1 MLAPEVAASAARGPM
16 YNHSASLPAG
26 ITRPPCWGRL
36 LSPRYWPTW
45 AGLGVLRL
53 LSLLPFRQKLAVG
66 AALGALLRRLP
77 LRYVRIARRNIEL
90 CLPELGAAARRRLL
104 NRHFTSLGI
113 SLLEIAA
120 AWWCPTARLRK
131 ISRLEGLEHLRE
143 ALARGR
149 GAILLTAHF
158 TPLEIGGRILAA
170 ATPVNIIY
178 RPSKNE
184 ALSYVLGRGRSRNGG
199 HAIPRDD
206 IRAMITALKNNECVW
221 YAPDQSYRKKGAQMV
236 PLFGIPAAT
245 NTATSRIA
253 RMTGCA
259 VLPFFVE
266 RLPGTAGYR
275 AVIRPA
281 LADFPSDCPRAD
293 AERFHR
299 FIEAQVR
306 AVPDQYLWIHR
317 RFKGL
322 TASDPDYYG
331 RKPPRLINEPQP
343 SAASPAA

>member
-1 MLAPEVAASAARGPM
+1 M
-16 YNHSASLPAG
+16 YNRSASLPAAL
-26 ITRPPCWGRL
+26 TRPQGWGRL
-36 LSPRYWPTW
+36 LAPRYWPTW
-45 AGLGVLRL
+45 TGIGVLRL
-53 LSLLPFRQKLAVG
+53 LSLLPFSLQLAIG
-66 AALGALLRRLP
+66 AALGCVLRRLP
-77 LRYVRIARRNIEL
+77 VRFVRIARRNIEL
-90 CLPELGAAARRRLL
+90 CLPELDAPARGRVLA
-104 NRHFTSLGI
+104 RHFTSLGI
-113 SLLEIAA
+113 ALLEISA
-120 AWWCPTARLRK
+120 AWWWPTARLK
-131 ISRLEGLEHLRE
+131 TVSRLEGIEHLRA
-143 ALARGR
+143 ALGRGR

-170 ATPVNIIY
+170 EVPANIIY
-178 RPSKNE
+178 RPTKNE
-184 ALSYVLGRGRSRNGG
+184 ALAYVLGRCRSRNGG

-206 IRAMITALKNNECVW
+206 IRAMIAALKNNECVW

-236 PLFGIPAAT
+236 SLFGIPAAT

-275 AVIRPA
+275 AVIQPA
-281 LADFPSDCPRAD
+281 LENFPSQCPRAD
-293 AERFHR
+293 AELFHR

-322 TASDPDYYG
+322 SPQDPDYYG
-331 RKPPRLINEPQP
+331 AVVPPRISVPQP